1 MLLVKIMLNSVVST
15 PGARFMSI
23 DIKNFYLAT
32 PMKRYEYIK
41 LKLNTLPDEI
51 IREYKLRDIATPD
64 GAVYVEV
71 RKGMYGLPQA
81 GILANELLEKRL
93 NKHGYF
99 QSPQIPG
106 LWAHVSRPIS
116 FTLVVDDFGVKYVGE
131 EHVHH
136 LMGVLTNNKQYEITT
151 DWKGEKYIG
160 ITLDWDYERR
170 RVHLS
175 IPGYVKAALQQFG
188 HPITTK

>member
-1 MLLVKIMLNSVVST
+1 MGGNKVHFPGDTGTPTAEMLLVKIMLNSVVST

-41 LKLNTLPDEI
+41 IKLNTLPDEI
-51 IREYKLRDIATPD
+51 IREYKLANIATPD

-71 RKGMYGLPQA
+71 RKGMYELPKA

-106 LWAHVSRPIS
+106 L
-116 FTLVVDDFGVKYVGE
+116 
-131 EHVHH
+131 
-136 LMGVLTNNKQYEITT
+136 
-151 DWKGEKYIG
+151 
-160 ITLDWDYERR
+160 
-170 RVHLS
+170 
-175 IPGYVKAALQQFG
+175 
-188 HPITTK
+188 